1 MTTTIQVSEELQQ
14 ELNRMKLFDR
24 ETYEEVIWNVI
35 EDTKELSV
43 QTKKEIVNAKKE
55 FDRGEFTTLS
65 KLKKKYSIR

>member
-14 ELNRMKLFDR
+14 ELNRMKLFGR

-43 QTKKEIVNAKKE
+43 QTKKEIINAKKE
-55 FDRGEFTTLS
+55 FDIGEFTTLS
-65 KLKKKYSIR
+65 KLKKKYDIR